1 MDKEIYT
8 NPKEIESKT
17 KTLKKIGTS
26 NDGWTIF
33 FEDKNAEKWELNYY
47 ESDFKRHGVQ
57 ILRRSK
63 TFSVDE
69 LIQVATT
76 SINKDEIIGASIE
89 LYFKEYNDKEDFRKK
104 LLDKLNE
111 FNFEELTE
119 FDKERLQIIIQE
131 SNLYDSLN
139 RREIVG
145 ISKEEFDFNVKYFRE
160 IAEKAMEI
168 LEKIK

>member
-1 MDKEIYT
+1 M
-8 NPKEIESKT
+8 
-17 KTLKKIGTS
+17 
-26 NDGWTIF
+26 
-33 FEDKNAEKWELNYY
+33 
-47 ESDFKRHGVQ
+47 
-57 ILRRSK
+57 
-63 TFSVDE
+63 
-69 LIQVATT
+69 
-76 SINKDEIIGASIE
+76 
-89 LYFKEYNDKEDFRKK
+89 
-104 LLDKLNE
+104 LDKLNE

-119 FDKERLQIIIQE
+119 FDKQRLQIIIQE

>member
-17 KTLKKIGTS
+17 KTLKKIGSS

-63 TFSVDE
+63 TFQLV
-69 LIQVATT
+69 
-76 SINKDEIIGASIE
+76 N
-89 LYFKEYNDKEDFRKK
+89 
-104 LLDKLNE
+104 
-111 FNFEELTE
+111 
-119 FDKERLQIIIQE
+119 
-131 SNLYDSLN
+131 
-139 RREIVG
+139 
-145 ISKEEFDFNVKYFRE
+145 
-160 IAEKAMEI
+160 
-168 LEKIK
+168 